1 MMKARLAWAMG
12 TLLVA
17 GTLNAQQ
24 PATTQSK
31 YDPHALF
38 SPLFYTQN
46 GNEYRTATGEP
57 GPSYW
62 QNKVD
67 YQIAAKLDDT
77 KNEVSGVV
85 TITYKNNSPLKL
97 PYLWLQL
104 DQNLFNKESRGQ
116 AKMPATGRSRYG
128 DAKSGFDGGY
138 KIKSVQLINGTAA
151 SNANYLITDTRMQ
164 VKLASALAAKGGT
177 LKFRIEYS
185 YTVPQ
190 YGADRTGIQST
201 KNGDIY
207 AIAQW
212 FPRLCVFDDV
222 RGWNT
227 DPYLGASEFYC
238 EYGDFDVSIT
248 APANHIVVASGDLLN
263 PAEVFTP
270 KQLQKYNQAKTSDAT
285 VMIRDSAEVTDPASR
300 PSKPTLTWKY
310 KMVNARDFAWASSK
324 SFILDAARMNLPGGK
339 TALAI
344 SAYPAESNG
353 KNAWSRSTEYTKGS
367 IENYSKRWFT
377 YPYPAAVNVAT
388 NIGGMEYPGIVF
400 CSYRARTAGLF
411 GVTDHEFGHTW
422 FPMIVGSNERRYGWM
437 DEGFNTFINGIAEK
451 DFNNGEYASQK
462 RSAHGNRLFS
472 ANIESVLNTP
482 DGMAERNIGSLL
494 YSKPGFALGLLRDE
508 VLGEE
513 RFDFAFRKYISD
525 WSYKHPTPTDF
536 FRSIENSAG
545 EDLAWFWKAVF
556 FETYSLDQAV
566 SKVEYL
572 ENDMKKGAIVTID
585 NLEKMAMPVT
595 IEYTTASGKVA
606 RKKLPVE
613 IWQNNIS
620 WKVLLP
626 TEEEVTKVVI
636 DPDKVLPDANGA
648 NNTWSKQ

>member
-1 MMKARLAWAMG
+1 MTKARLAWAMG

-24 PATTQSK
+24 PAATQSK

-46 GNEYRTATGEP
+46 GNEYRAATGEP

-67 YQIAAKLDDT
+67 YQINAKLDDT
-77 KNEVSGVV
+77 KNEVSATV

-97 PYLWLQL
+97 PFLWLQL
-104 DQNLFNKESRGQ
+104 DQNLFNKDSRGQ

-138 KIKSVQLINGTAA
+138 KIKSVQLINGATA
-151 SNANYLITDTRMQ
+151 SDANYLITDTRMQ
-164 VKLASALAAKGGT
+164 LKLANALAAKGGT

-190 YGADRTGIQST
+190 YGADRTGIQPT

-238 EYGDFDVSIT
+238 EYGDFDVNIT

-263 PAEVFTP
+263 PSEVFTA

-285 VMIRDSAEVTDPASR
+285 VIIRDSAEVTDPASR
-300 PSKPTLTWKY
+300 PSKPTVTWKY

-353 KNAWSRSTEYTKGS
+353 KNAWGRSTEYTKGS
-367 IENYSKRWFT
+367 IENYSKRWFP
-377 YPYPAAVNVAT
+377 YPYPAAVNVAS

-451 DFNNGEYASQK
+451 DFNNGEYASPK
-462 RSAHGNRLFS
+462 RSQHGNRLFS

-508 VLGEE
+508 VLGQE

-566 SKVEYL
+566 NKVEYL
-572 ENDMKKGAIVTID
+572 ENDVKKGAIVTID

>member
-1 MMKARLAWAMG
+1 MTKARLAWAMG

-46 GNEYRTATGEP
+46 GNEYRAATGEP

-67 YQIAAKLDDT
+67 YQINAKLDDT
-77 KNEVSGVV
+77 KNEVSASV

-97 PYLWLQL
+97 PFLWLQL
-104 DQNLFNKESRGQ
+104 DQNLFNKDSRGQ

-138 KIKSVQLINGTAA
+138 KIKSVQLINGTAT
-151 SNANYLITDTRMQ
+151 SDANYLITDTRMQ
-164 VKLASALAAKGGT
+164 VKLANALAAKGGT
-177 LKFRIEYS
+177 LKFKIEYS

-190 YGADRTGIQST
+190 YGADRTGIQPT

-248 APANHIVVASGDLLN
+248 APSSHIVVASGELLN
-263 PAEVFTP
+263 PSEVFTA
-270 KQLQKYNQAKTSDAT
+270 KQLKKYNQAKTSDAT
-285 VMIRDSAEVTDPASR
+285 VVIRDSAEVTDPASR
-300 PSKPTLTWKY
+300 PSKPTVTWKY

-324 SFILDAARMNLPGGK
+324 SFILDAARMNLPAGK
-339 TALAI
+339 TGLAI

-367 IENYSKRWFT
+367 IENYSKRWFP
-377 YPYPAAVNVAT
+377 YPYPAAVNVAS

-451 DFNNGEYASQK
+451 DFNNGEYASPK

-572 ENDMKKGAIVTID
+572 ENDVKKGAIVTID